1 MSDEETSEPAE
12 DPGPQDP
19 EPQSEEAYPALE
31 LDQLRESDRGERAG
45 WRSLDEG

>member
-12 DPGPQDP
+12 DIGPQEP
-19 EPQSEEAYPALE
+19 EPAPEPAYPALE
-31 LDQLRESDRGERAG
+31 LDQLRESDPGERAG

>member
-12 DPGPQDP
+12 EPGPQEP
-19 EPQSEEAYPALE
+19 EPAPEPAYPPLE
-31 LDQLRESDRGERAG
+31 LDQLSESDSGEGAG